1 MTSKNIMKR
10 PGITEDFTKYL
21 LPFENAHE
29 YANNLEALIDNL
41 DPNGPLE
48 MRQVELIALNDLDI
62 ARYRK
67 MLAHRLGRI
76 PDRRFNYLIEEV
88 HRGNKETETKKITDV
103 VFNASENYSMDF
115 KSNVQ
120 IERQIKNSE
129 IMRQRHIDQ
138 FYKMQNIRKNKEVE
152 EAEVI
157 ENIDNV

>member
-1 MTSKNIMKR
+1 MTSENIIKR

-21 LPFENAHE
+21 LPFENAQE
-29 YANNLEALIDNL
+29 YENNLEALIDNL
-41 DPNGPLE
+41 NPSGPLE
-48 MRQVELIALNDLDI
+48 MRQVELIALADLDI

-76 PDRRFNYLIEEV
+76 PNRKFNHLIEEV
-88 HRGNKETETKKITDV
+88 HHGEKTEEVTSAD
-103 VFNASENYSMDF
+103 FFSNAIDNYSSGF
-115 KSNVQ
+115 KYNTQ

-129 IMRQRHIDQ
+129 IIRQRHIDQ

>member
-1 MTSKNIMKR
+1 MTSENIIKR

-29 YANNLEALIDNL
+29 YENNLEALIAHLN
-41 DPNGPLE
+41 PNGPLE
-48 MRQVELIALNDLDI
+48 MRQVELIALTDLDI
-62 ARYRK
+62 VRYRK
-67 MLAHRLGRI
+67 MLAHRLGRRH
-76 PDRRFNYLIEEV
+76 DRKFNHLIEEI
-88 HRGNKETETKKITDV
+88 HNGEKTEEVTFSDV
-103 VFNASENYSMDF
+103 VLNASENYSLDF

-129 IMRQRHIDQ
+129 IMRQRNIDQ